1 MNMVLIRMIAA
12 EAPRPEVLFVGTRD
26 KAESM
31 LFRVMYN
38 AEGGYGKVE
47 DKEGIHITVKENH
60 MEGWGKKTTP
70 VIKEVHYFLQ
80 LAKTEYDPAALEN

>member
-1 MNMVLIRMIAA
+1 MMDKVLIRMIADP
-12 EAPRPEVLFVGTRD
+12 APVPEVVFVGPQD
-26 KAESM
+26 KAEAM

-47 DKEGIHITVKENH
+47 DEFGLHITVNETRS
-60 MEGWGKKTTP
+60 EVQGKKCVP

-80 LAKTEYDPAALEN
+80 NAKES

>member
-1 MNMVLIRMIAA
+1 MNKVLIRMIAA
-12 EAPRPEVLFVGTRD
+12 EAPKPEVLFVGPQD
-26 KAESM
+26 KAEAM

-47 DKEGIHITVKENH
+47 DDNGIHITVNETR
-60 MEGWGKKTTP
+60 MEGCGKKTTP

-80 LAKTEYDPAALEN
+80 NARME